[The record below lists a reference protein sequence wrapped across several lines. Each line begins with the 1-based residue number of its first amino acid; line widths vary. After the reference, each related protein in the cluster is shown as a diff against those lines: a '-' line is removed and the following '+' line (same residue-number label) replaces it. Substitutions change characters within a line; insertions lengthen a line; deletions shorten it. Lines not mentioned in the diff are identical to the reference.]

1 MYKEVE
7 GDQQSL
13 AKRSEAIEVWSFP
26 RYDTVFLMFYCGE
39 VE

>member
-13 AKRSEAIEVWSFP
+13 AKRNEAIEVWSCP
-26 RYDTVFLMFYCGE
+26 RYYAVSLMFYCGE